1 MWRDRAEG
9 FCNTGTK
16 DLPMSLLIALL
27 VVIGLGSAAR
37 AVRGLEPISTHAYNN
52 RYNDAAAARE
62 DHVG

>member
-1 MWRDRAEG
+1 
-9 FCNTGTK
+9 
-16 DLPMSLLIALL
+16 MSLLIAFL

-37 AVRGLEPISTHAYNN
+37 AVRSLEPISTHAYNN